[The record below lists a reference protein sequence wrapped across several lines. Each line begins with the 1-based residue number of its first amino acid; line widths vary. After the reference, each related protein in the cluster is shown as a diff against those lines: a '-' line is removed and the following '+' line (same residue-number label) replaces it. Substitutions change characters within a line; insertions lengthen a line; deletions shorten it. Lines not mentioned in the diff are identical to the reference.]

1 MSKKHLLKMFTL
13 TLVAI
18 ALPCAVLALDYS
30 GRQNNQATFETLEEA
45 RISGPKA
52 VASIEGNSTRTFKSH
67 PVLDGYPKGT
77 TYIYRSPNLYG
88 GSAAARLNSD
98 ILI

>member
-30 GRQNNQATFETLEEA
+30 GRQDRLGFLQALF
-45 RISGPKA
+45 
-52 VASIEGNSTRTFKSH
+52 TRSEDRFDK
-67 PVLDGYPKGT
+67 
-77 TYIYRSPNLYG
+77 I
-88 GSAAARLNSD
+88 
-98 ILI
+98 